1 MNTNGKNGRKYKVAI
16 TDADYESHEPER
28 EVLSNLNVELVKFQC
43 NTEDEVIKNCWDADA
58 LLNQYAPI
66 TRRVI
71 EHLKNTRVIVR
82 YGIGVDNID
91 LRAATERGIFVAN
104 VIYETCDVADHT
116 VALILS
122 LARKIP
128 WVNQKVKEGRWD
140 WREVQPVERI
150 KGKTVGIIGFGR
162 IGREVAA
169 RIKAFKTK
177 IIAYDPYV
185 PAETFEKKH
194 VKKVDLETLLS
205 TSDIIVIHVPLSKET
220 HHLINEKRLGRIKKT
235 TLLVNT
241 SRGPIV
247 DEVALYKALK
257 EGWLTAA
264 ALDVLEKEPP
274 EKDNPLLRLNNV
286 LITPHMAWYSTS
298 SLTEIQTIA
307 AEEVAR
313 VLSGQTPKNLVNK
326 DVLNRLNR
334 SERIEHR
341 EK

>member
-1 MNTNGKNGRKYKVAI
+1 MDVKGKVSRRYRVAI

-28 EVLSNLNVELVKFQC
+28 KVLSKLNVELVKFQC
-43 NTEDEVIKNCWDADA
+43 GTEGEVIKNCWDADA

-71 EHLKNTRVIVR
+71 ERLKNARIVVR

-91 LRAATERGIFVAN
+91 LKAATERGIFVAN

-116 VALILS
+116 VALILT

-162 IGREVAA
+162 IGREVAS
-169 RIKAFKTK
+169 RMKAFKTE

-185 PAETFEKKH
+185 PPETFEKKH

-205 TSDIIVIHVPLSKET
+205 ISDIIVIHVPLSKET
-220 HHLINEKRLGRIKKT
+220 HHLINEKRLSLMKKT
-235 TLLVNT
+235 ALLVNT
-241 SRGPIV
+241 SRGPV
-247 DEVALYKALK
+247 VEEAALYKALK

-274 EKDNPLLRLNNV
+274 EKDNPLLRLKNV

-298 SLTEIQTIA
+298 SLTEIQTKA

-313 VLSGQTPKNLVNK
+313 VLSGHSPRNLVNK

-334 SERIEHR
+334 PD
-341 EK
+341 

>member
-1 MNTNGKNGRKYKVAI
+1 MNVKGKTRRKYKVAI
-16 TDADYESHEPER
+16 TDAEYESHEPER
-28 EVLSNLNVELVKFQC
+28 EVLSKLNVELVKFQC
-43 NTEDEVIKNCWDADA
+43 STEDEVIKDCWDADA

-71 EHLKNTRVIVR
+71 ERLKNARIIVR

-91 LRAATERGIFVAN
+91 LKAATERGIFVAN
-104 VIYETCDVADHT
+104 VVYEICDVADHT

-150 KGKTVGIIGFGR
+150 KGKTLGIIGFGR

-169 RIKAFKTK
+169 RMKAFGTE
-177 IIAYDPYV
+177 IIAYDPYM
-185 PAETFEKKH
+185 PTETFEKKD

-205 TSDIIVIHVPLSKET
+205 TSDIIVVHVPLSKET
-220 HHLINEKRLGRIKKT
+220 HHLINEKRLSMMKKT
-235 TLLVNT
+235 ALLVNT
-241 SRGPIV
+241 SRGSVV
-247 DEVALYKALK
+247 DEAALYKALK
-257 EGWLTAA
+257 KGWLTAA

-274 EKDNPLLRLNNV
+274 EKDSPLLRLNNV

-298 SLTEIQTIA
+298 YLTEIQTKA
-307 AEEVAR
+307 AEEVVR
-313 VLSGQTPKNLVNK
+313 VLSGQTPRNLVNK

-334 SERIEHR
+334 PDQ
-341 EK
+341 K

>member
-1 MNTNGKNGRKYKVAI
+1 MNFRGKAGRKCKVAI
-16 TDADYESHEPER
+16 TDAEYESHEPER
-28 EVLSNLNVELVKFQC
+28 EVLSKLNVELVKFRC
-43 NTEDEVIKNCWDADA
+43 STEDEVIKNCWDADA

-71 EHLKNTRVIVR
+71 ERLENTRIIVR

-91 LRAATERGIFVAN
+91 IRAATERGIFVAN
-104 VIYETCDVADHT
+104 VIYETCDVADHP

-150 KGKTVGIIGFGR
+150 KGKTVGIIGSGR

-169 RIKAFKTK
+169 RMKAFRTE

-185 PAETFEKKH
+185 PTEAFEKKH

-220 HHLINEKRLGRIKKT
+220 HHLINEKRLSIMKKT
-235 TLLVNT
+235 ALLVNT
-241 SRGPIV
+241 SRGPVV
-247 DEVALYKALK
+247 DETALFKALK

-286 LITPHMAWYSTS
+286 IVTPHMAWYSMS
-298 SLTEIQTIA
+298 SLTEIQTKA

-313 VLSGQTPKNLVNK
+313 VLSGQTPRNLVNK
-326 DVLNRLNR
+326 EVLNRFNR
-334 SERIEHR
+334 SDQT
-341 EK
+341 